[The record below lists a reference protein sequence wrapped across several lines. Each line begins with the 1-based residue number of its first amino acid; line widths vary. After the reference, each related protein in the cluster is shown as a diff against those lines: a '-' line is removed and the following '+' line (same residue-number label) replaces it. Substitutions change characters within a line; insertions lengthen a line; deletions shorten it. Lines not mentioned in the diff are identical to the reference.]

1 MLPLFELL
9 MFLAIAALV
18 IWQVIVPALRDE
30 PLFPWFRYRHLYR
43 ERARARAARHEA
55 RLNELAATE
64 WRAAYRE
71 QDATMKE
78 SSQWPS
84 SDTETAQE
92 SAGEPSPGS
101 SRSSPASSR

>member
-1 MLPLFELL
+1 MLPTVELIS
-9 MFLAIAALV
+9 FVAIASFVL
-18 IWQVIVPALRDE
+18 WQVVLPVLRDE

-55 RLNELAATE
+55 KLREQAASE

-71 QDATMKE
+71 QDATTKE

-84 SDTETAQE
+84 TTTKTPPYPSDEA
-92 SAGEPSPGS
+92 
-101 SRSSPASSR
+101 